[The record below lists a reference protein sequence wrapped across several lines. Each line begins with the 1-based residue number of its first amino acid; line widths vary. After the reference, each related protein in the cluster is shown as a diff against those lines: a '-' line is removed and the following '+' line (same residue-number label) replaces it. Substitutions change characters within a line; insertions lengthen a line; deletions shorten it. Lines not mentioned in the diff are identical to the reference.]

1 MIIEAIS
8 IDNFRQFY
16 GEVSLEMSMEPDKNI
31 TVVHGANGSGKTS
44 LLNAFKWCFY
54 GETDFDTS
62 NENILNEASIQ
73 NHKDGDF
80 IDLIIKVKFNHDDKQ
95 YEAIRSQRF
104 KRISSIKAEP
114 LEDSKF
120 VLDVTNGDGQ
130 TKRSRSPYVE
140 LQSILPLNLQPYFF
154 FNGERIEHIAGVN
167 EGVQIQEAIRKL
179 MGLEVVDR
187 AITHVDKSKNQYRKL
202 VRQKVSTEQQKL
214 HDLIESLESNI
225 KLYDEK
231 CKKARRVESLAHSEI
246 KRIDRELK
254 KYEKSR
260 DLQEKRNDL
269 EAQLK
274 SNDTEL
280 VNIKTRQKRLI
291 DENGFL
297 VLSSEIFKNCTALV
311 EENRRK
317 GVLPYGIKEQ
327 FIDDRIEMESCICGT
342 KIQKGSKE
350 HECLLEVRKTAGT
363 DEQESAYT
371 SVSALLKGHSEIVE
385 RYNRD
390 YSEAANQVGSIISRN
405 NVIRHE
411 IDEISAQLIHLDD
424 NKIANLESLHVIET
438 KKHREAISDVGIA
451 TNDKVE
457 DEKKLKKENELLDR
471 LEDQKSKQ
479 DIANRRMKKAESISD
494 VLSSLRE
501 SLSNQVRVDL
511 SERVDRTFQSIIR
524 KPVRALIDENYKL
537 QVLKTTPS
545 GEEYVVAEQSTGER
559 QVTSLSFISS
569 IISLAKERH
578 NKKSLFF
585 QGGLYPL
592 VMDSPFGALDDDYRS
607 KVASEV
613 SHLAEQVIMFVSN
626 SQWKG
631 NVKSACEDKVGKSY
645 QLIYHSPK
653 LDKSKENEYTVYS
666 DTGYEYTTLKDVS

>member
-8 IDNFRQFY
+8 ISNFRQFY
-16 GEVSLEMSMEPDKNI
+16 GEISLEMSTEPNKNI

-62 NENILNEASIQ
+62 NDNILNEASIQ
-73 NHKDGDF
+73 NHEDGDF
-80 IDLIIKVKFNHDDKQ
+80 LDLRIKVKFTHDNKQ

-104 KRISSIKAEP
+104 KRLSSIKAEP

-130 TKRSRSPYVE
+130 TIRSKSPYVE

-187 AITHVDKSKNQYRKL
+187 AVVHVEKSKNQYRKL
-202 VRQKVSTEQQKL
+202 VRQKVSSEQQKL

-225 KLYDEK
+225 KHYDEK
-231 CKKARRVESLAHSEI
+231 RQKAKRVESLAHSEI

-260 DLQEKRNDL
+260 DLQKKRNML

-280 VNIKTRQKRLI
+280 ISTRTRQKRLI

-297 VLSSEIFKNCTALV
+297 VLSSDIFKNCSALV
-311 EENRRK
+311 EENRKK

-327 FIDDRIEMESCICGT
+327 FIDDRIEMKSCICGT
-342 KIQKGSKE
+342 RIQEGSKE
-350 HECLLEVRKTAGT
+350 LECLLEVRKTAGT

-371 SVSALLKGHSEIVE
+371 SVSALLKGHSEIVV

-390 YSEAANQVGSIISRN
+390 YSETADQVRDIISKN
-405 NVIRHE
+405 NKIRRE

-424 NKIANLESLHVIET
+424 NKIANLESLHLLES
-438 KKHREAISDVGIA
+438 KKYKEAISDVGIA
-451 TNDKVE
+451 TNEKTE
-457 DEKKLKKENELLDR
+457 DEKRLKKEKEKLER

-479 DIANRRMKKAESISD
+479 DIANRRMKKAQLISD
-494 VLSSLRE
+494 ALSSLRE
-501 SLSNQVRVDL
+501 SLSNQVRVEL

-524 KPVRALIDENYKL
+524 KPVRAIIDEEYKL
-537 QVLKTTPS
+537 QVLKTAPT

-607 KVASEV
+607 KVAGEV
-613 SHLAEQVIMFVSN
+613 SQLAEQVIMFVSN

-631 NVKSACEDKVGKSY
+631 NVKSACENKVGKSY

-653 LDKSKENEYTVYS
+653 IEESKQNEYTVHS
-666 DTGYEYTTLKDVS
+666 DTGYEFTTLKEV

>member
-8 IDNFRQFY
+8 ISNFRQFY
-16 GEVSLEMSMEPDKNI
+16 GEVTLEMSTDLNKNI

-73 NHKDGDF
+73 NHTDGDF

-120 VLDVTNGDGQ
+120 VLDVTYGDGE
-130 TKRSRSPYVE
+130 TKRSKSPYVE

-187 AITHVDKSKNQYRKL
+187 AVTHVDKAKNQYRKL
-202 VRQKVSTEQQKL
+202 VRQKVSSEEQNL
-214 HDLIESLESNI
+214 HDMIESLESNI
-225 KLYDEK
+225 IRYKEK
-231 CKKARRVESLAHSEI
+231 QKKAKRAESLAESEI

-260 DLQEKRNDL
+260 NLQEKRNIL
-269 EAQLK
+269 EAQLS
-274 SNDTEL
+274 SNNAEL
-280 VNIKTRQKRLI
+280 KNIRARQERLI

-297 VLSSEIFKNCTALV
+297 VLSSDIFNHCTALV
-311 EENRRK
+311 EENRKK

-327 FIDDRIEMESCICGT
+327 FIDDRIEMQSCICGT
-342 KIQKGSKE
+342 RILKGSKE
-350 HECLLEVRKTAGT
+350 HKCLLEVRKTAGT
-363 DEQESAYT
+363 DKQESAYT
-371 SVSALLKGHSEIVE
+371 SVSALLKGYSEIVE
-385 RYNRD
+385 RYNRE
-390 YSEAANQVGSIISRN
+390 YSETANQFRNIISKN
-405 NVIRHE
+405 DKIRHE

-424 NKIANLESLHVIET
+424 NKIAYLEALHLEE
-438 KKHREAISDVGIA
+438 KKKYKEAISDVGIA
-451 TNDKVE
+451 ANEKAE
-457 DEKKLKKENELLDR
+457 DEKRLKKEKERLER

-479 DIANRRMKKAESISD
+479 DIANRRMKKAQLISD
-494 VLSSLRE
+494 TLSSLRE

-511 SERVDRTFQSIIR
+511 SERVDKTFQSIIR
-524 KPVRALIDENYKL
+524 KPVRAIIDEEYKL
-537 QVLKTTPS
+537 QVLKTTSS

-592 VMDSPFGALDDDYRS
+592 VMDSPFGALDDDYRK

-631 NVKSACEDKVGKSY
+631 NVKSACEEKVGKSY

-653 LDKSKENEYTVYS
+653 IIKSKENEYTVHS
-666 DTGYEYTTLKDVS
+666 DTGYEFTTLREVS